1 MRESYAIRVYKQY
14 FNFGSAHFL
23 IFADGT
29 REHLH
34 GHNYQAQVKVEGAL
48 DDGDVVIDFIPFKP
62 LVKALC
68 DSLDHCTLLPRD
80 NPFLEVSE
88 EGDSVVGVGLAQ
100 PGDTVLLCTAAGRAI
115 RFDEAAA
122 RAMGRTARGVRGIRL
137 KAEDTV
143 VGMVVASSDATVLTA
158 TARGYGKRTPLSD
171 YPIKGRGG
179 QGVINIR
186 CSERNGNVVGASLC
200 KEGDDVMYITQ
211 SGMIVRTE
219 VGAISTMG
227 RNTQGVRLV
236 NLKADDELV
245 AIEVVSEDDIEKY
258 AMDAAGGGEGAAAPD
273 AASPEAQAG
282 DAPTEPEPEA
292 PEGDE

>member
-88 EGDSVVGVGLAQ
+88 EGDSVVALHRDG
-100 PGDTVLLCTAAGRAI
+100 GR
-115 RFDEAAA
+115 F
-122 RAMGRTARGVRGIRL
+122 VFP
-137 KAEDTV
+137 AEDVRILPVPNTSTE
-143 VGMVVASSDATVLTA
+143 ML
-158 TARGYGKRTPLSD
+158 ARYLAHGIIEELPSRVPH
-171 YPIKGRGG
+171 
-179 QGVINIR
+179 
-186 CSERNGNVVGASLC
+186 A
-200 KEGDDVMYITQ
+200 
-211 SGMIVRTE
+211 E
-219 VGAISTMG
+219 VH
-227 RNTQGVRLV
+227 
-236 NLKADDELV
+236 
-245 AIEVVSEDDIEKY
+245 AIEVQVEES
-258 AMDAAGGGEGAAAPD
+258 GGQCGICRVD
-273 AASPEAQAG
+273 LK
-282 DAPTEPEPEA
+282 D
-292 PEGDE
+292 